1 MSLELLREELAF
13 FEESRPELVKS
24 HLGKFALI
32 KGRTLVDTFTTFPE
46 AYAKGVELFG
56 PEPFLVKP
64 ILAEEPKLAIPVLS
78 LHLLHASL
86 QQGLD

>member
-1 MSLELLREELAF
+1 MSLEVLQEELAF
-13 FEESRPELVKS
+13 FEQKRPELVKT
-24 HLGKFALI
+24 HLGKFALV
-32 KGRTLVDTFTTFPE
+32 KGRTLVDTFTTFQE

-64 ILAEEPKLAIPVLS
+64 ILPEEPKHAIPVLS

-86 QQGLD
+86 Q